1 MIQNINRKNK
11 NKIRDLVIWK
21 CLEKRKEESL
31 WMLELLK
38 ALEILLLLKI
48 SILVEIPQ
56 KLNLHRKI
64 KKYRIQ
70 NLH

>member
-38 ALEILLLLKI
+38 TLEI
-48 SILVEIPQ
+48 
-56 KLNLHRKI
+56 
-64 KKYRIQ
+64 
-70 NLH
+70 